1 MSKQALLENIIYAL
15 TLTRLYD
22 FHKKEKDCR
31 IGFYGGVLTFDF
43 LN

>member
-22 FHKKEKDCR
+22 FHKKEK
-31 IGFYGGVLTFDF
+31 GLDF
-43 LN
+43 MVGYLHLIF